1 MQLRMS
7 LVRCSLL
14 KPGPGPD
21 KFVASVCRRPSRYE
35 DRAPQKRLHSRRPYL
50 DHGESE
56 TASAVHVAKPGDQRE
71 HYVEQAARAT
81 VDGRQAD
88 VRGDRLQHAVFGE
101 SGANR
106 ALRLHRHMC
115 VDVRHRYAARAR
127 TRSKQQQPSYVATMT
142 PNCLHPYL

>member
-1 MQLRMS
+1 MHLQRIQS
-7 LVRCSLL
+7 LIRCSLL

-35 DRAPQKRLHSRRPYL
+35 DRAPQKRLHSRRPYR
-50 DHGESE
+50 DYGESE
-56 TASAVHVAKPGDQRE
+56 TASAVHVAQPGDKCE

-81 VDGRQAD
+81 VDARQTD

-106 ALRLHRHMC
+106 APRLHRQMC
-115 VDVRHRYAARAR
+115 VNVRHRYVARAR
-127 TRSKQQQPSYVATMT
+127 TRDITVTNNNPQMWP
-142 PNCLHPYL
+142 L